1 MKLGGKEKKNIV
13 YFVKITK
20 MATIT
25 VQQQLDILSKSGTI
39 PTSHHSVGA
48 AFGIIFTTPKIDMS
62 PRVIDIQGR
71 QWEHIDGSYYYKLH
85 TGGSCPIFYID
96 MYK

>member
-1 MKLGGKEKKNIV
+1 
-13 YFVKITK
+13 

-39 PTSHHSVGA
+39 PTSLHGDGMYL
-48 AFGIIFTTPKIDMS
+48 GIIFARPKIDMS
-62 PRVIDIQGR
+62 PTVIDIQGR
-71 QWEHIDGSYYYKLH
+71 LWEHIDGSYYYKLP

-96 MYK
+96 RYK

>member
-1 MKLGGKEKKNIV
+1 
-13 YFVKITK
+13 

-39 PTSHHSVGA
+39 PTCLLGDGMDIS
-48 AFGIIFTTPKIDMS
+48 IMFTPPRIDMS

-71 QWEHIDGSYYYKLH
+71 QWEHIDGTYYYKLP
-85 TGGSCPIFYID
+85 TGSSCPIFCID
-96 MYK
+96 SK